1 MNLFK
6 RGQNSL
12 FVEEESYNW
21 ATPRTKP
28 NRMLVYLSI
37 LFVMAGMLFGTL
49 GL

>member
-12 FVEEESYNW
+12 FVEEESNNW
-21 ATPRTKP
+21 ATPRTKT